1 SHLLKVSLHDCRSR
15 EWSTNAMIFSQR
27 LYARDEES
35 GKKYDDHRPGQKHR
49 YRHQRLNPRLHAF
62 QWRGMRRLAFGLLL
76 LFALYNLLKYTQ
88 SCFQTLRLGFNNRF
102 RTATDVPHKEASTIL
117 TKNTYNVSVEPLAH
131 RFDGPIKFPHL
142 SPTLR
147 SSNGAHSSKNVLF
160 AAASLK
166 SAGTIIPGAC
176 EMADWKRNN
185 VHFAI
190 FGHEDMPMD
199 ILKSIN
205 GVGEECK
212 ITFHDARPDYST
224 TSSDARIKK
233 SVSSAFEKIQKSLNL
248 KVLLVN
254 VSEAEES
261 WFLKV
266 IRSASS
272 DAETTLIELPENF
285 EKNLRWIFSLESKSL
300 SAWNKI
306 SVEVVIHLQQSA
318 TGSLV
323 RLLESLKKADYF
335 SSRPPHLTIELPHSI
350 DDETARYLSNFKY
363 PVMDVLRQD
372 NFFTLHHRISQYNL
386 TPEENSIRMME
397 SFWPADP
404 LNSHVLILSPNGD
417 VSPIFF
423 HYLKYSILEY
433 KYSSRNAHSQDSLF
447 GISLDFPSSYLNG
460 TAPFVPPQVNQREF
474 SPFLWQAPNSNACLY
489 FSEKWIE
496 LHDFIS
502 RSLKSQKNLLAP
514 PVTKNENISKKF
526 PSWLEFFY
534 QLARLKGYHLLYPNF
549 SNNLSLVTI
558 HNDLNR
564 LPEEY
569 NQDHEFEDD
578 PPSHTEY
585 PLLTDSLS
593 SFQSHRKLPNFDE
606 FPILS
611 WDGEEQDMKQAKK
624 NSADY
629 INVFSKNIGGCTHQD
644 TTKTTSFSIGDLFCP

>member
-1 SHLLKVSLHDCRSR
+1 MAINCND
-15 EWSTNAMIFSQR
+15 FSQR
-27 LYARDEES
+27 LYARDEEL
-35 GKKYDDHRPGQKHR
+35 GKKYDDHRPGQKLR
-49 YRHQRLNPRLHAF
+49 YRHQKLNPRLHAF
-62 QWRGMRRLAFGLLL
+62 QWRGMKRLAFALFLLI
-76 LFALYNLLKYTQ
+76 ALYNLFKYTQ
-88 SCFQTLRLGFNNRF
+88 TGFQTLRIGINNRL
-102 RTATDVPHKEASTIL
+102 RTATNVLHKEASTIL
-117 TKNTYNVSVEPLAH
+117 TKNAWNVSVDPSAH
-131 RFDGPIKFPHL
+131 LFDGPIKFLHL
-142 SPTLR
+142 SSTLR
-147 SSNGAHSSKNVLF
+147 SSNDAQSSKNVLF

-166 SAGTIIPGAC
+166 SAGTIIPEAC
-176 EMADWKRNN
+176 EMANWKRNN

-224 TSSDARIKK
+224 SSSDARIKK

-261 WFLKV
+261 WFLKM
-266 IRSASS
+266 IKSAAS
-272 DAETTLIELPENF
+272 DTETTLIELPENS
-285 EKNLRWIFSLESKSL
+285 EENLRWIFSLDSKSL

-306 SVEVVIHLQQSA
+306 SVEVVIHLQQSG

-335 SSRPPHLTIELPHSI
+335 SSRPPHLTIELPHTI
-350 DDETARYLSNFKY
+350 EEETALYLRNFKY
-363 PVMDVLRQD
+363 PAMDELKQD
-372 NFFTLHHRISQYNL
+372 SFSTLHHRIPQHNL

-404 LNSHVLILSPNGD
+404 SNSHVLILSPQGD
-417 VSPIFF
+417 VSPMFF

-433 KYSSRNAHSQDSLF
+433 KYGSRNSHYQDSLF

-460 TAPFVPPQVNQREF
+460 TVPFVPPQLNQVDF
-474 SPFLWQAPNSNACLY
+474 WPFLWQAPNSNACLY

-502 RSLKSQKNLLAP
+502 RSLKSQQDLLAP
-514 PVTKNENISKKF
+514 PVTKNEDVSKKF
-526 PSWLEFFY
+526 PSWLEYFY
-534 QLARLKGYHLLYPNF
+534 QLARLRGYHILYPNF
-549 SNNLSLVTI
+549 GNNLSLVII

-569 NQDHEFEDD
+569 NQDHEIEND

-593 SFQSHRKLPNFDE
+593 SFQSHRMLPNFDE

-611 WDGEEQDMKQAKK
+611 WDGEEQDMTQVKKQT
-624 NSADY
+624 ADY
-629 INVFSKNIGGCTHQD
+629 INIFSKKIGGCTSQD
-644 TTKTTSFSIGDLFCP
+644 TIKTTVFSIGDLFCPKDLNSNSIIEKG